1 MPSFSF
7 PATGSFFGHP
17 AQTYSVLF
25 GPDGQP
31 HYIPNPMPQ
40 AIQDINGNLTY
51 AYPPQAFQPAQAMS
65 HHAWAH
71 QQNAFAYHHGDD
83 VEMEAATP
91 EHRHSVASRNVSRSP
106 AGRHRA
112 RTEDA
117 EGESDDEYDEEVYLP
132 PVSMKRSRSSSVTS
146 ESEESQE
153 CDDDWQPT
161 RKSVKISSHQRKA
174 VDTKRQD
181 GRKALMQIEAE
192 AKNMGRIRYTSN
204 AEDKQTDRVSG
215 FLLRNGRY

>member
-1 MPSFSF
+1 M
-7 PATGSFFGHP
+7 
-17 AQTYSVLF
+17 
-25 GPDGQP
+25 
-31 HYIPNPMPQ
+31 
-40 AIQDINGNLTY
+40 
-51 AYPPQAFQPAQAMS
+51 
-65 HHAWAH
+65 
-71 QQNAFAYHHGDD
+71 
-83 VEMEAATP
+83 EMEAATP